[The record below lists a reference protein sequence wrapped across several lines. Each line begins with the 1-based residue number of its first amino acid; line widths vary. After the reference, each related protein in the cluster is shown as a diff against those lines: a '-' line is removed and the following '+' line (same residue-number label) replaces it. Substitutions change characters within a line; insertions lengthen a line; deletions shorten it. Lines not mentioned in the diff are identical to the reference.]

1 VVSTAEVPSVPS
13 FPRPTLMMGAGAVL
27 GLLMGLLV
35 AAIMELVDRGYR
47 LSAQVEKETG
57 VAVLG
62 VEPLLRTRL
71 EPSTYALCKPY
82 SAFSEGVQGLRMT
95 LQFGNAG
102 DPHRI
107 IMITSSVPSEGKTSL
122 CMTLGRIAAK
132 SGARTLLVEADMR
145 RPRMLHRLKLRPKG
159 YLTDVLDGTYRLE
172 EAVVEDR
179 FSGMHILASRHGVPS
194 PLERLA
200 SRRMASFLESVR
212 HRYDLV
218 IVDTPPIMAVADA
231 GPLAKIADA
240 VLFVVRW
247 GHTPRE
253 TVKAALRR
261 LAIVDVEVT
270 GIVLSQVDLRRQA
283 TYGYG
288 DYGYHYDQYKNY
300 YAD

>member
-1 VVSTAEVPSVPS
+1 MMERAACWGFS
-13 FPRPTLMMGAGAVL
+13 F
-27 GLLMGLLV
+27 GLLI
-35 AAIMELVDRGYR
+35 AAIPELVDRGYR
-47 LSAQVEKETG
+47 LSSQVERDTG

-62 VEPLLRTRL
+62 VGPLLRNRL

-82 SAFSEGVQGLRMT
+82 SVFSEVQSLRMT
-95 LQFGNAG
+95 LQFGNTG
-102 DPHRI
+102 EPHRI

-122 CMTLGRIAAK
+122 CMTLGRMAAR
-132 SGARTLLVEADMR
+132 SGARTLVVEADMR
-145 RPRMLHRLKLRPKG
+145 RPRMSHRLKLRPKG
-159 YLTDVLDGTYRLE
+159 YLVDVLDGTYRLE
-172 EAVVEDR
+172 DAVVEDR
-179 FSGMHILASRHGVPS
+179 FSGMHILASRHGVSS

-200 SRRMASFLESVR
+200 SRRMAAFLESVR

-231 GPLAKIADA
+231 GPLAKVADA

-253 TVKAALRR
+253 TVKAALRK
-261 LAIVDVEVT
+261 LAIVDVKVT
-270 GIVLSQVDLRRQA
+270 GIVLSQVDLKRQA

-288 DYGYHYDQYKNY
+288 DYGYHYDKYKSY